1 MIGYFEALLN
11 LLSLER
17 QVDKNLFT
25 TATQSTSVAQRR
37 TSGMCWYPIVIK
49 GQEMGYAD
57 YLTLELERPSHT
69 EISHQFRFGGS
80 AQLFSNL
87 NPEAD
92 YIDGV
97 IAFVSGNKMK
107 LSFKVDELPEWASD
121 GKLGVQVLFDDN
133 SYDEMEKALQ
143 WPIKSNLPSEM
154 QRLVDVLIGK
164 KEPTFTKTFQ
174 PVAVPT
180 LNESQNQAV
189 NKMLAADDVAI
200 VHGPPGTGKTTTIIQ
215 GIKALLAQG
224 EEQILVVAPS
234 NAAVDLLSEQL
245 ATAGHSVVRI
255 GNPSKVSDHLLALT
269 LDHQIQQ
276 HNTNKEIKKL
286 KKRANEFRDMAHK
299 YKRNFGKAEREQRK
313 ALFDEAHK
321 ILKDVE
327 HMEQYIIK
335 DILGKTQIIAA
346 TLVGANH
353 YTIRQ
358 LKYNVVVIDEAAQAL
373 EPACWIPIL
382 KAKKVILAGDHC
394 QLPPTIK
401 SQEAG
406 QAGLSVTLF
415 EKCIQKMPQAA
426 VLLDTQ
432 YRMHEHIMGFS
443 SAQFYNGLL
452 KAHESNATH
461 YILTNDKPIEFI
473 DTAGCGFEE
482 TTDQKS
488 IANPEEAAMLIQML
502 LSYYQ
507 HWEQQQLGKPQPS
520 TGVIAPYKDQIYALQ
535 EAMADNSDLQR
546 FKGSIVINTIDSFQG
561 QEKDIIFI
569 SMTRSNADGV
579 IGFLKDYRRMNV
591 AMTRAR
597 KKLVVIGDSATLSRN
612 TFYDQFI
619 KYCEQHNAY
628 SSAWE
633 YMNT

>member
-1 MIGYFEALLN
+1 MIGYFEALLD
-11 LLSLER
+11 LLSQER

-25 TATQSTSVAQRR
+25 AATQSTTVVQRR

-57 YLTLELERPSHT
+57 YLTIELERPSHT

-87 NPEAD
+87 NPDVD
-92 YIDGV
+92 YIEGV

-143 WPIKSNLPSEM
+143 WLIKSNLSIET
-154 QRLVDVLIGK
+154 QRIVDVLIGR
-164 KEPTFTKTFQ
+164 KEPTFNRTVQSLSST
-174 PVAVPT
+174 T

-189 NKMLAADDVAI
+189 NLMLAAEDVAI
-200 VHGPPGTGKTTTIIQ
+200 VHGPPGTGKTSTLIQ
-215 GIKALLAQG
+215 GINALLAQG

-245 ATAGHSVVRI
+245 ANVGHQVVRI

-276 HNTNKEIKKL
+276 HSTNKEIRKL

-335 DILGKTQIIAA
+335 DILGKTQIVAA

-373 EPACWIPIL
+373 EPACWIPII
-382 KAKKVILAGDHC
+382 KAQKVIFAGDHC

-401 SQEAG
+401 SQQAG
-406 QAGLSVTLF
+406 QAGLSITLF
-415 EKCIQKMPQAA
+415 EKCIQLIPNAA

-432 YRMHEHIMGFS
+432 YRMHEQIMGFS
-443 SAQFYNGLL
+443 SKQFYNGLL

-461 YILTNDKPIEFI
+461 YNFTNDKPIEFI

-488 IANPEEAAMLIQML
+488 IANPEEAAL
-502 LSYYQ
+502 LLQLLLKYYEN
-507 HWEQQQLGKPQPS
+507 WELQKVGKQPPTS
-520 TGVIAPYKDQIYALQ
+520 GVIAPYKDQIYALND
-535 EAMADNSDLQR
+535 AMANNSGLQR

-561 QEKDIIFI
+561 QEKDIIYI
-569 SMTRSNADGV
+569 SMTRSNSDGT

>member
-25 TATQSTSVAQRR
+25 AATQSTSVAQRR

-143 WPIKSNLPSEM
+143 WPIKSNLPTET

-164 KEPTFTKTFQ
+164 KEPSFTKTFQ
-174 PVAVPT
+174 PSNAPT
-180 LNESQNQAV
+180 LNDSQNQAV
-189 NKMLAADDVAI
+189 NRMLAADDVAI
-200 VHGPPGTGKTTTIIQ
+200 VHGPPGTGKTTTLIQ

-245 ATAGHSVVRI
+245 ANAGHSVVRI

-276 HNTNKEIKKL
+276 HSTNKEIKKL

-382 KAKKVILAGDHC
+382 KAKKVIFAGDHC

-415 EKCIQKMPQAA
+415 EKCIQMMPQAA

-432 YRMHEHIMGFS
+432 YRMHQSIMGFS

-488 IANPEEAAMLIQML
+488 IANPEEAAMLIQVL
-502 LSYYQ
+502 LSYYI
-507 HWEQQQLGKPQPS
+507 HWEQQQLGLPQPS
-520 TGVIAPYKDQIYALQ
+520 TGVIAPYKDQIYALH
-535 EAMADNSDLQR
+535 EALANNTDLQP

-633 YMNT
+633 YMNA